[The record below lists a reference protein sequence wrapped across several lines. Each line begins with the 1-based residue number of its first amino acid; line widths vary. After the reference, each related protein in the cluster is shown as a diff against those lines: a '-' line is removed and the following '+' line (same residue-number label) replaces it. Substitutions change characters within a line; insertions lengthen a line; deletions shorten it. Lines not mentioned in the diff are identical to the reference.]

1 MVYFTTYNYGN
12 QMEEDDMLGHAT
24 NMTEQ
29 I

>member
-1 MVYFTTYNYGN
+1 
-12 QMEEDDMLGHAT
+12 MEEDDMLGHAT